1 MAPKVDFY
9 YGGNGQK
16 ILLRTSDDT
25 LVIAYRQSAPAKYL
39 EKLIRSDNRLARFIV
54 SPELQKRG
62 LVLYKRSPS
71 ASVPVDQF
79 IARLARSPLIRYVI
93 PIYFRGD
100 TPVIISDEFNAA
112 FKTDVE
118 RTVIDKFNNTHG
130 VRVLESFNFA
140 PNTFLLQVKNP
151 ASNRTLEVAKQYF
164 ESGLVTYAEPNF
176 IKVMALK
183 LVPNDPLYPQQWHL
197 PRIRAEEAWD
207 ITQGDPAT
215 IIAIID
221 DGVDIAHEDFAS
233 AGKIT
238 AGQDFLSGDADP
250 NPGPGDN
257 HGTAVA
263 GVATA
268 DGNNGIGVSG
278 IAPGCRLMPIRL
290 VGNAQTD
297 AMEAQAFRH
306 AADNGAAVISNS
318 WGPTDGAGAAPL
330 AGIVRAAIDHATS
343 NGRAGLGCVVLFAA
357 GNGNESIS
365 APATLDGYASYDRVI
380 AVAANNDQNVRS
392 GYSDFGPEVD
402 VCAPSDGTSAFPD
415 AWAGMPADGSTL
427 GIFTTDRMGNV
438 GYNPPAPPNVDPAGA
453 AVNYTGTFGG
463 TSSAAPLAAG
473 VAALM
478 LSIAPDLTREQ
489 VQYVLEATADKID
502 AANTDPVG
510 SYQATGHSQWYG
522 YGRIHALDAVR
533 GSRSSVPERDFVHS
547 VRIRLRR
554 TSGDRF
560 VSESLIQTVDARQR
574 PVDTAARIF
583 IRGGPDGFL
592 RTELNTQADEVDV
605 DR

>member
-9 YGGNGQK
+9 YASNGQK
-16 ILLRTSDDT
+16 VLLRTSDDT
-25 LVIAYRQSAPAKYL
+25 LVIAYRQSAPAKDL
-39 EKLIRSDNRLARFIV
+39 EKLIRGDDRLARFIV

-71 ASVPVDQF
+71 ASVPIDLF

-93 PIYFRGD
+93 PLYFRGD
-100 TPVIISDEFNAA
+100 TPVIVSDEFNAA
-112 FKTDVE
+112 FKADVG
-118 RTVIDKFNNTHG
+118 RTAIDKFNSTHG
-130 VRVLESFNFA
+130 VRMLESFDFS
-140 PNTFLLQVKNP
+140 PNTFLLQVKDP
-151 ASNRTLEVAKQYF
+151 AANRTLDVAKRYF
-164 ESGLVTYAEPNF
+164 ESGLVTYAEPNL
-176 IKVMALK
+176 IKMMALK

-197 PRIRAEEAWD
+197 PRIQAEDAWD

-238 AGQDFLSGDADP
+238 GGQDFLSGDADP
-250 NPGPGDN
+250 SPGPGDN

-278 IAPGCRLMPIRL
+278 MAPGCRLMPIRL

-297 AMEAQAFRH
+297 AMEAQAFQH
-306 AADNGAAVISNS
+306 AANNGAAVISNS

-330 AGIVRAAIDHATS
+330 PGIVRAAIDHATT
-343 NGRAGLGCVVLFAA
+343 NGRGGLGCVVLFAA
-357 GNGNESIS
+357 GNGNESVS

-380 AVAANNDQNVRS
+380 AVAASNDNDVRS
-392 GYSDFGPEVD
+392 AYSDFGPEID
-402 VCAPSDGTSAFPD
+402 VCTPSNDTAPGHRA
-415 AWAGMPADGSTL
+415 
-427 GIFTTDRMGNV
+427 IFTTDRMGNV

-502 AANTDPVG
+502 AANADPVG
-510 SYQATGHSQWYG
+510 RYQATGHSQWYG
-522 YGRIHALDAVR
+522 YGQVHALDAVR
-533 GSRSSVPERDFVHS
+533 VSRSSVAERDFVHS
-547 VRIRLRR
+547 IRIRLRR

-560 VSESLIQTVDARQR
+560 VSEPLIQTVDARQR
-574 PVDTAARIF
+574 PVDTAARMF

-592 RTELNTQADEVDV
+592 RAELNTLADEVDV

>member
-1 MAPKVDFY
+1 MTPKVDFY
-9 YGGNGQK
+9 YASSGQK
-16 ILLRTSDDT
+16 VLLRASDDT
-25 LVIAYRQSAPAKYL
+25 LVIAYRQSAPAKDL
-39 EKLIRSDNRLARFIV
+39 EKLIRGDDRLARFIV

-71 ASVPVDQF
+71 ASVSIDQF
-79 IARLARSPLIRYVI
+79 IARLVRSPLIRYVI

-100 TPVIISDEFNAA
+100 TPVIVSDEFNAA
-112 FKTDVE
+112 FKADVG
-118 RTVIDKFNNTHG
+118 RTAIDKFNSTHG
-130 VRVLESFNFA
+130 VRVLESFDFA
-140 PNTFLLQVKNP
+140 PNTFLLQVKDP
-151 ASNRTLEVAKQYF
+151 ASNRTLDVVKQYF
-164 ESGLVTYAEPNF
+164 ESGLVTYAEPNL

-197 PRIRAEEAWD
+197 PRIQAEDAWD

-221 DGVDIAHEDFAS
+221 DGVDVAHEDFAS

-238 AGQDFLSGDADP
+238 GGQDFLSGDADP
-250 NPGPGDN
+250 SPGPGDN

-278 IAPGCRLMPIRL
+278 MAPGCRLMPIRL

-330 AGIVRAAIDHATS
+330 PGIVRAAIDHATT
-343 NGRAGLGCVVLFAA
+343 NGRGGLGCVVLFAA
-357 GNGNESIS
+357 GNGNESVS

-380 AVAANNDQNVRS
+380 AVAASNDNDVRS
-392 GYSDFGPEVD
+392 AYSDFGPEVD
-402 VCAPSDGTSAFPD
+402 VCTPSNDTAPGHRA
-415 AWAGMPADGSTL
+415 
-427 GIFTTDRMGNV
+427 IFTTDRMGNV
-438 GYNPPAPPNVDPAGA
+438 GYNPPTPPNVDPAGA

-463 TSSAAPLAAG
+463 TSSSAPLAAG

-489 VQYVLEATADKID
+489 VQYVMEATADKID

-510 SYQATGHSQWYG
+510 RYQATGHSQWYG
-522 YGRIHALDAVR
+522 YGRVHALDAVI

-547 VRIRLRR
+547 IRIRLRR

-560 VSESLIQTVDARQR
+560 VSEPLIQTVDARQR
-574 PVDTAARIF
+574 PVDTAARMF

-592 RTELNTQADEVDV
+592 RAELNTLADEVDV

>member
-9 YGGNGQK
+9 YASNGQK
-16 ILLRTSDDT
+16 VLLRASDDT
-25 LVIAYRQSAPAKYL
+25 LVIAYRQSAPAKDL
-39 EKLIRSDNRLARFIV
+39 EKLIRGDDRLARFIA

-79 IARLARSPLIRYVI
+79 IARLARSPLTRYVI

-100 TPVIISDEFNAA
+100 TPVIVSDEFNAA
-112 FKTDVE
+112 FKADVG
-118 RTVIDKFNNTHG
+118 RTVIDKFNNAHG
-130 VRVLESFNFA
+130 VRVLESFDFA
-140 PNTFLLQVKNP
+140 PNTFLLQVKDP
-151 ASNRTLEVAKQYF
+151 ASNRTLDVAKQYF
-164 ESGLVTYAEPNF
+164 ESDLVTYAEPNL

-197 PRIRAEEAWD
+197 PRIQAEGAWD

-238 AGQDFLSGDADP
+238 GGQDFLSGDANP
-250 NPGPGDN
+250 SPGPGDN

-306 AADNGAAVISNS
+306 AANNGAAVISNS
-318 WGPTDGAGAAPL
+318 WGPTDGAGAVPL
-330 AGIVRAAIDHATS
+330 PGIVRAAIDHATT
-343 NGRAGLGCVVLFAA
+343 NGRAGLGCVVFFAA
-357 GNGNESIS
+357 GNGNESVS

-380 AVAANNDQNVRS
+380 AVAASNDNDVRS
-392 GYSDFGPEVD
+392 AYSDFGPEVD
-402 VCAPSDGTSAFPD
+402 VCTPSNDTAPGHR
-415 AWAGMPADGSTL
+415 

-478 LSIAPDLTREQ
+478 LSIAPNLTREQ

-502 AANTDPVG
+502 AANADPVG
-510 SYQATGHSQWYG
+510 RYQATGHSQWYG
-522 YGRIHALDAVR
+522 YGRVHALDAVR
-533 GSRSSVPERDFVHS
+533 GARSSVPERDFVHS
-547 VRIRLRR
+547 IRIRLRR
-554 TSGDRF
+554 TNGNRF
-560 VSESLIQTVDARQR
+560 VSEPLIQTVDARQR
-574 PVDTAARIF
+574 PVDTAARMF

-592 RTELNTQADEVDV
+592 RAELNTLADEVNV